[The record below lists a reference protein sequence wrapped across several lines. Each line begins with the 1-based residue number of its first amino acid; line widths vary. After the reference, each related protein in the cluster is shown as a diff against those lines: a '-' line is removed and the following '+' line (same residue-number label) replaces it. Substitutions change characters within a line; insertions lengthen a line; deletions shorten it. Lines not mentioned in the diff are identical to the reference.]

1 MERLEFLDLAN
12 DIILEDNKER
22 AIEIICKYIK
32 EEEFRDIISI
42 LIDAF
47 QLYGYIEDI
56 NDYENIFLYDAFD
69 IKLHTYDG
77 KIIKHLNNGQLSL
90 INAISENEKVLFSA
104 PTSFGKTTIILEY
117 IINNVSNLNNIIFIL
132 PTKSLIEELYIK
144 LLNINKRINYQ
155 EKYNITLNILKHVG
169 KTIRILTPEKF
180 LNYYEYNNLNN
191 IDLIVMDEV
200 YKIENDGRQID
211 GSVVDNRSYKFR
223 KVLELISNTD
233 RKVVALSPYTYE
245 KEESM
250 KKYM

>member
-1 MERLEFLDLAN
+1 M
-12 DIILEDNKER
+12 
-22 AIEIICKYIK
+22 
-32 EEEFRDIISI
+32 
-42 LIDAF
+42 
-47 QLYGYIEDI
+47 
-56 NDYENIFLYDAFD
+56 
-69 IKLHTYDG
+69 
-77 KIIKHLNNGQLSL
+77 SL
-90 INAISENEKVLFSA
+90 INAISENEKVLVSA

-200 YKIENDGRQID
+200 YKIENDGRLID

-233 RKVVALSPYTYE
+233 R
-245 KEESM
+245 
-250 KKYM
+250 

>member
-90 INAISENEKVLFSA
+90 INAISENEKVLVSA
-104 PTSFGKTTIILEY
+104 PT
-117 IINNVSNLNNIIFIL
+117 
-132 PTKSLIEELYIK
+132 
-144 LLNINKRINYQ
+144 
-155 EKYNITLNILKHVG
+155 
-169 KTIRILTPEKF
+169 
-180 LNYYEYNNLNN
+180 
-191 IDLIVMDEV
+191 
-200 YKIENDGRQID
+200 
-211 GSVVDNRSYKFR
+211 
-223 KVLELISNTD
+223 
-233 RKVVALSPYTYE
+233 
-245 KEESM
+245 
-250 KKYM
+250 